1 MEISL
6 LKLLIDWLSVLI
18 ITLVSSFNIG
28 SYREKTIMNVD
39 NLSYEKNATVLNEIV
54 NYNTEYVYNSDKPSD
69 SEPLVLKQGEYGLV
83 YRYSDGE
90 TKELKKSI
98 NRVVEIGTAKI
109 TKYTGRLTAY
119 TPYCE
124 GCSLAGNVA
133 CSVKGKKF
141 SLKSDG
147 QYYVDSEYGK
157 IRIVAAALT
166 AFPCGTIVSI
176 DNGKFPVFNAIVL
189 DTGGSMRQAI
199 KKGVVWMDLAYSD
212 KNDDGIRQAGSK
224 NVSFTIRRWGW

>member
-98 NRVVEIGTAKI
+98 
-109 TKYTGRLTAY
+109 
-119 TPYCE
+119 
-124 GCSLAGNVA
+124 
-133 CSVKGKKF
+133 
-141 SLKSDG
+141 
-147 QYYVDSEYGK
+147 
-157 IRIVAAALT
+157 
-166 AFPCGTIVSI
+166 
-176 DNGKFPVFNAIVL
+176 
-189 DTGGSMRQAI
+189 
-199 KKGVVWMDLAYSD
+199 MDL
-212 KNDDGIRQAGSK
+212 
-224 NVSFTIRRWGW
+224 